1 MNGSI
6 KLKQRYDKQQKK
18 ESAEFK
24 SDTPTIFEQDI
35 FKMNELTTS
44 INKKKY
50 VKKKMQGV
58 STCLNYFASL
68 WLLSRDLSRLFTRKT
83 VIFEYT
89 RRHMFVHK
97 GRNNPNHSFISDDDA
112 NISRAIF
119 NIYRD
124 PLVKKI

>member
-50 VKKKMQGV
+50 VKKKNARRQY
-58 STCLNYFASL
+58 LFKLLRFSL
-68 WLLSRDLSRLFTRKT
+68 V
-83 VIFEYT
+83 VIT
-89 RRHMFVHK
+89 
-97 GRNNPNHSFISDDDA
+97 
-112 NISRAIF
+112 
-119 NIYRD
+119 
-124 PLVKKI
+124 